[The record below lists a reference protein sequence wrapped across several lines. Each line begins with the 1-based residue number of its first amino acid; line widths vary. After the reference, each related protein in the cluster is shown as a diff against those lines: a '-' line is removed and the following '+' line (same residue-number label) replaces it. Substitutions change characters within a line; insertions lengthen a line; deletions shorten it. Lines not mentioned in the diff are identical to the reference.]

1 MQRGNGIARFTTRPA
16 IKTFLCRHKNFPPHS
31 SSPSN
36 DQREKEKIS
45 FVKKHLIKL
54 GKRRI
59 FFRKCHAWWRE
70 ETKRN
75 DEFPS
80 DDIHRRRNDNELDDG
95 SLSVSPFRKHI
106 KGNVVLEE
114 ERFA

>member
-31 SSPSN
+31 SSSLN
-36 DQREKEKIS
+36 DQKRERKIFFRQKTFNKIGEEKN
-45 FVKKHLIKL
+45 
-54 GKRRI
+54 